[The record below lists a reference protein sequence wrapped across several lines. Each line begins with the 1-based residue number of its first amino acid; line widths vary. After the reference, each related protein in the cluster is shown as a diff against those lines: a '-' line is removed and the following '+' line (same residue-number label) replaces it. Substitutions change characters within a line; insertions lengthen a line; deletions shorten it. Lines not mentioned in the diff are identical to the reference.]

1 MTAARHDRP
10 PADVRAPGLSN
21 AGLALAVPPEFVEAV
36 AQRAAELL
44 AERLEQRPAPYL
56 DVSAAATYLVAPR
69 SRIYALVSAG
79 RIPHRRDGSR
89 LLFRAAEL
97 DEWLDAGGGCRP

>member
-1 MTAARHDRP
+1 MTAARHGRP

-44 AERLEQRPAPYL
+44 AERVDQRPAPYL
-56 DVSAAATYLVAPR
+56 DVAAAAEYLACPR
-69 SRIYALVSAG
+69 SRVYSLASAG
-79 RIPHRRDGSR
+79 RIPLRRDGSR
-89 LLFRAAEL
+89 LLFRASEL

>member
-21 AGLALAVPPEFVEAV
+21 AGLELAVPPEFVEAV
-36 AQRAAELL
+36 ALRAAALV
-44 AERLEQRPAPYL
+44 AERLEPRPVPYL
-56 DVSAAATYLVAPR
+56 DVAGAAEYLVAPR

-97 DEWLDAGGGCRP
+97 DEWLDQGGGRRP

>member
-1 MTAARHDRP
+1 MSARHDRP

-36 AQRAAELL
+36 AQRAAALV
-44 AERLEQRPAPYL
+44 ADRLQQRTAPYL
-56 DVSAAATYLVAPR
+56 DVAGAAAYLACPR
-69 SRIYALVSAG
+69 SRIYSLVSAG
-79 RIPHRRDGSR
+79 RIPVRRDGSR

-97 DEWLDAGGGCRP
+97 DDWLDGGGGCRP